1 MERAN
6 TGKRNLNSQVPPTQ
20 FAILTQSTLQNLRA
34 CDKVAMASTAVP
46 ILKLVI
52 QKGPR
57 NGETLEFNSKSTVRI
72 GRVVRG
78 NNLPIKDA
86 GISSKHLAIEFNS
99 DSGKW
104 VITDLESS
112 NGTILNTSQLKPLTP
127 FELRNGDE
135 IKIGEL
141 TSIRVEIVETGGEI
155 RHRRNPRRQAAP
167 KGELDLGPKADERP
181 NLGEGGSVTVR
192 DLKGVDSAVNL
203 GRGNRKG
210 RGRDQS
216 TKENVLADVNA
227 KNVGNV
233 GVDVN
238 VEDSKPKQVREV
250 GTRRTRNSKREGEEF
265 LILIEPI
272 PARRTRSMKNAEKVP
287 EYKAVDVVNHKELEN
302 VSVVESKKTR
312 GWGRKKKL
320 GVECLDDLKDA
331 TLENMTT
338 RETSQLQVPDVGEPP
353 HDEPRVD
360 TVQQHVSEGEMTGE
374 VSQVEVQDVR
384 EQPHEVAACD
394 TVQQYALEGMM
405 TMEKSQLNVADI
417 SGQPHE
423 KPMGDTVQQ
432 YVSEDKMTEKVSEL
446 EIEEQVGGVLDVKGQ
461 PGEQPMEDTAR
472 ETDNA
477 VGNSHYEQDTCRRLE
492 SDTVLQNGRVKKT
505 EMGEVS
511 EELGTDACGGDEVQ
525 EAGDVPDLGKMT
537 LGEWFDYLQVCLPK
551 QIHDV
556 TNEIIVDM
564 RKRAKQFDEFM
575 LQQQKKEDLFRLASA
590 LSSFLFDVFFLWK
603 PISLND
609 HVGVPL
615 DILIIN
621 AYDNQPMQT
630 PSPSWDSGDRS
641 PNVTCEIFDILF
653 HLLRQFHIFYIQFCP
668 QRLDANFNCFSD
680 LNLHTG
686 FTLVVASSA

>member
-1 MERAN
+1 
-6 TGKRNLNSQVPPTQ
+6 
-20 FAILTQSTLQNLRA
+20 
-34 CDKVAMASTAVP
+34 MASTAVP

-57 NGETLEFNSKSTVRI
+57 HGETLEFNSKSTVRI

-104 VITDLESS
+104 AITDLESS

-141 TSIRVEIVETGGEI
+141 TSIRVEIVEIGGEI
-155 RHRRNPRRQAAP
+155 CHRRNPRRQAAP

-192 DLKGVDSAVNL
+192 DLKGVDSGLNL
-203 GRGNRKG
+203 GKGNRKG
-210 RGRDQS
+210 RGRDRP
-216 TKENVLADVNA
+216 TKENVIADVNA
-227 KNVGNV
+227 ENIGNV
-233 GVDVN
+233 GIDVN
-238 VEDSKPKQVREV
+238 VEDSKPKQVRGV

-265 LILIEPI
+265 LSLIEPI
-272 PARRTRSMKNAEKVP
+272 PARRTRSMKNAEQVP
-287 EYKAVDVVNHKELEN
+287 EYEAVDVGKHKEVEN
-302 VSVVESKKTR
+302 VSLVESKKTR
-312 GWGRKKKL
+312 GRGRKKKL
-320 GVECLDDLKDA
+320 DVECLDNLKDA
-331 TLENMTT
+331 ILENMTT
-338 RETSQLQVPDVGEPP
+338 REMSQLEVLDVGEPP

-360 TVQQHVSEGEMTGE
+360 TVPQHVLEGKMTGE
-374 VSQVEVQDVR
+374 VSRVEVQDVR

-394 TVQQYALEGMM
+394 TVEQYALEGMM
-405 TMEKSQLNVADI
+405 SMEESQPNVADI
-417 SGQPHE
+417 SEQPHE
-423 KPMGDTVQQ
+423 RPMGDTVQQ

-446 EIEEQVGGVLDVKGQ
+446 EIEEPVGGVLDVKGQ

-477 VGNSHYEQDTCRRLE
+477 VGDSHYEQDTCWRLE
-492 SDTVLQNGRVKKT
+492 SDTVFQDGRVKKT

-511 EELGTDACGGDEVQ
+511 EELGTDAYGGDEVQ
-525 EAGDVPDLGKMT
+525 EACDVPDLGKMT

-564 RKRAKQFDEFM
+564 QKRAKQFDEFM
-575 LQQQKKEDLFRLASA
+575 LQQQKKEGKL
-590 LSSFLFDVFFLWK
+590 
-603 PISLND
+603 PI
-609 HVGVPL
+609 
-615 DILIIN
+615 
-621 AYDNQPMQT
+621 T
-630 PSPSWDSGDRS
+630 
-641 PNVTCEIFDILF
+641 T
-653 HLLRQFHIFYIQFCP
+653 
-668 QRLDANFNCFSD
+668 
-680 LNLHTG
+680 
-686 FTLVVASSA
+686 